1 MAIGFSNEKKKP
13 EFDAHLT
20 PPTQSRDF
28 TCCQSA
34 THPALLIEG
43 NWNPKYELQ
52 YRRLLLVRWLGIS
65 TTYVPRYIYK
75 YKYKYIYV
83 CMYVCIVVS

>member
-1 MAIGFSNEKKKP
+1 MLISLP
-13 EFDAHLT
+13 QH
-20 PPTQSRDF
+20 SRE
-28 TCCQSA
+28 TSLVVSQA
-34 THPALLIEG
+34 THPPLLIEG

-83 CMYVCIVVS
+83 CMYVCMYVCIVVS